1 MSYTVLARRYRS
13 ESFDDVVGQEAPAQT
28 LKNAIETGRVAHA
41 YLFTGTRGV
50 GKTTMA
56 RILAKALNCLDF
68 DEPTTTPCC
77 KCDSCVAIAEGNDI
91 DVIEIDGASNTG
103 VDNIRELRQNAIYK
117 PARSRFKIYIID
129 EVHMLSS
136 GAFNALLKT
145 LEEPPD
151 HVKFIFA
158 TTESNKILPTI
169 LSRCQ
174 RFDFR
179 NISAEEIASHLTAIL
194 KEEKVKAEDKLIRR
208 VARLANGSM
217 RDGLSLLDQ
226 ILSMAKDELTLDM
239 LNELLGTPGR
249 ERVTEMVEAV
259 CGEDTAGVLNQ
270 IDEALQA
277 GLSLEQL
284 IDSLQ
289 GHFRDLMII
298 RNCGADSELVDEA
311 DKGCREKLKGQS
323 EKFDDSALVYY
334 ITVMEEL
341 KRAVKTS
348 GSGRALFE
356 AAMVR
361 ICAAERFS
369 DTSALIKK
377 LQSLPAGGGGS
388 AAGYGAVSAGGSNVS
403 GGSAGYARTGSGA
416 RPSAS
421 ASGGRAAG
429 SGASAAAAGGGEA
442 AIELPAEITA
452 EWLKNNWANLLHE
465 LRKTSKNLV
474 SYISSAHVSAF
485 ENGNLTI
492 VYPADGAGMITAMER
507 ISSVKT
513 GIEAGFG
520 KLLNMKVT
528 LIPKAE
534 SGGHSKKNSRI
545 VAPGA
550 RPSQE
555 ENNEAASDENVQ
567 MVLKELGG
575 KITGIEKLPDHA

>member
-56 RILAKALNCLDF
+56 RILAKALNCLEF
-68 DEPTTTPCC
+68 DGPTTTPCC
-77 KCDSCVAIAEGNDI
+77 KCDSCQAIAEGNDI

-249 ERVTEMVEAV
+249 ERVIDLVASICE
-259 CGEDTAGVLNQ
+259 EDVAGVLNQ
-270 IDEALQA
+270 IDDALQA
-277 GLSLEQL
+277 GLSLEQI

-298 RNCGADSELVDEA
+298 RNCGVDSELVDEG
-311 DKGCREKLKGQS
+311 DQECREVLRGQS
-323 EKFDDSALVYY
+323 EKFDDSSLVYY

-341 KRAVKTS
+341 KRAVKSS
-348 GSGRALFE
+348 GSGRAMLE

-361 ICAAERFS
+361 ISAAERFS

-377 LQSLPAGGGGS
+377 LQTLPAGGG
-388 AAGYGAVSAGGSNVS
+388 SAGGHAAVSGGMPGPSGAKAGYTRNSGVTKPSASSSGGYASGSGAGTASS
-403 GGSAGYARTGSGA
+403 GGSASSLSL
-416 RPSAS
+416 PS
-421 ASGGRAAG
+421 
-429 SGASAAAAGGGEA
+429 
-442 AIELPAEITA
+442 EITT
-452 EWLKNNWANLLHE
+452 EWLKSNWANLLHE

-474 SYISSAHVSAF
+474 SYISSAHVSEF
-485 ENGNLTI
+485 DKGNLTI
-492 VYPADGAGMITAMER
+492 IYPAESVGMITAMER
-507 ISSVKT
+507 IASVKT
-513 GIEAGFG
+513 GIEAGLG
-520 KLLNMKVT
+520 KLLNVKVS
-528 LIPKAE
+528 LNPVAAE
-534 SGGHSKKNSRI
+534 GGSHSKKNARI

-555 ENNEAASDENVQ
+555 ENNTAAQDENVQ
-567 MVLKELGG
+567 MVIKELGG
-575 KITGIEKLPDHA
+575 KITGIEKIQDR

>member
-56 RILAKALNCLDF
+56 RILAKALNCLEF

-77 KCDSCVAIAEGNDI
+77 KCESCQAIAEGNDI

-145 LEEPPD
+145 LEEPPE

-194 KEEKVKAEDKLIRR
+194 KEEKVEAEDKLIRR

-249 ERVTEMVEAV
+249 ERVTNLVASI
-259 CGEDTAGVLNQ
+259 CGEDTAGALTQ
-270 IDEALQA
+270 IDDALQA
-277 GLSLEQL
+277 GLSLEQV

-289 GHFRDLMII
+289 GHFRDLMIL
-298 RNCGADSELVDEA
+298 RNCGSDSELVDET
-311 DKGCREKLKGQS
+311 DKECRTKLSEQS

-348 GSGRALFE
+348 GSGRALLE
-356 AAMVR
+356 AAIVR
-361 ICAAERFS
+361 ICASDRFS

-377 LQSLPAGGGGS
+377 LQSLPAGGGG
-388 AAGYGAVSAGGSNVS
+388 GAVSP
-403 GGSAGYARTGSGA
+403 GA
-416 RPSAS
+416 
-421 ASGGRAAG
+421 
-429 SGASAAAAGGGEA
+429 AAAAGGSPANASGAKSGYSRQGTSA
-442 AIELPAEITA
+442 ASARAANDGIATGGGASGSGLKLPAEVTN
-452 EWLKNNWANLLHE
+452 EWLKSHWADLLHE

-474 SYISSAHVSAF
+474 SYIASAHITSF
-485 ENGNLTI
+485 ENGNMVIT
-492 VYPADGAGMITAMER
+492 YPAESAGMITAMER
-507 ISSVKT
+507 IPSVKT

-528 LIPKAE
+528 LVAKAAE
-534 SGGHSKKNSRI
+534 GGGHSKKNSRI

-550 RPSQE
+550 RPSQQ
-555 ENNEAASDENVQ
+555 ENNDAVQDENVQ

-575 KITGIEKLPDHA
+575 KITGIEKLPDEH

>member
-68 DEPTTTPCC
+68 DGPTTTPCC
-77 KCDSCVAIAEGNDI
+77 KCESCVSIAEGNDI

-145 LEEPPD
+145 LEEPPE

-194 KEEKVKAEDKLIRR
+194 KEEKVSAEDKLIRR

-249 ERVTEMVEAV
+249 ERVTEMVAAI
-259 CGEDTAGVLNQ
+259 CGEDTAGALNQ
-270 IDEALQA
+270 IDDALQA
-277 GLSLEQL
+277 GLSLEQV

-289 GHFRDLMII
+289 GHFRDLMIM
-298 RNCGADSELVDEA
+298 RNCGADSELVDETDQDA
-311 DKGCREKLKGQS
+311 RAKLKGQS

-348 GSGRALFE
+348 GSGRALLE
-356 AAMVR
+356 AAIVR

-377 LQSLPAGGGGS
+377 LQSLPSGGGGAVVSPGAAAASVPSS
-388 AAGYGAVSAGGSNVS
+388 AGNRAGFNRPGAVAQPARNANGGST
-403 GGSAGYARTGSGA
+403 AGNGA
-416 RPSAS
+416 VME
-421 ASGGRAAG
+421 
-429 SGASAAAAGGGEA
+429 AAGGGA
-442 AIELPAEITA
+442 NSLNLPGEITG
-452 EWLKNNWANLLHE
+452 EWLKTNWANLLNE
-465 LRKTSKNLV
+465 LRRTSKNLV
-474 SYISSAHVSAF
+474 SYISSTQVGGYNA
-485 ENGNLTI
+485 GRLTI
-492 VYPADGAGMITAMER
+492 VFPAGSEGMITAMER
-507 ISSVKT
+507 IPSVKT
-513 GIEAGFG
+513 GIEAGIS
-520 KLLNMKVT
+520 KLLNTKVT
-528 LIPKAE
+528 LVPTAAG
-534 SGGHSKKNSRI
+534 SDHTKKN
-545 VAPGA
+545 VKLTAPGA

-555 ENNEAASDENVQ
+555 ENNEAAQDENVQ
-567 MVLKELGG
+567 MVIKELGG
-575 KITGIEKLPDHA
+575 KITSIEKIKE